1 VTRNVKVAFVLL
13 GTSFVLIN
21 AAAFTRGSFPRL
33 ALGFAIADAVVL
45 PFLAWFAWRV
55 FRERR
60 G

>member
-1 VTRNVKVAFVLL
+1 MSRSVKVAFALL

-21 AAAFTRGSFPRL
+21 AAAFTRASHPKL

>member
-1 VTRNVKVAFVLL
+1 MTRNVKVAFGLL
-13 GTSFVLIN
+13 GASFVLLN
-21 AAAFTRGSFPRL
+21 LAAFTRGSYPKL
-33 ALGFAIADAVVL
+33 ALGFAIADALVL

>member
-1 VTRNVKVAFVLL
+1 MTRNMKVAFGLL

-21 AAAFTRGSFPRL
+21 AAAFTRGSYPSV